1 MNYTRRTLHVH
12 CTMYIN
18 RKKKNAEKETF
29 AVENFKKTAKHDW
42 KNKISRTRKSILEIE
57 LQPDFHSFPFFHVVN
72 IIFFIQFEGFIWN
85 QTSLLLLRTISFW
98 EIFAQSNFPHFKFP
112 FSIRKPHQTER
123 KIKWIPKNLY
133 LAWRDDLI

>member
-1 MNYTRRTLHVH
+1 
-12 CTMYIN
+12 MYIVQCTSTGKRKT
-18 RKKKNAEKETF
+18 RKKKHSRWKILKKLLNMIEKIKF
-29 AVENFKKTAKHDW
+29 HALVNRYW
-42 KNKISRTRKSILEIE
+42 KSNYSQIFIH
-57 LQPDFHSFPFFHVVN
+57 FHFYVVN

-123 KIKWIPKNLY
+123 KFKWIPKNLY